1 VFQFTLPA
9 EPGETDPAEH
19 PGQMP
24 GA

>member
-24 GA
+24 MV